1 MSALRTF
8 SYFGFLETALR
19 MVWAQRDRSRPVSR
33 VDTSSQHSSISRTPC
48 RSILRRLR
56 MIPAGEQSGAVL
68 PEPEGI
74 IRLEDHR
81 LSRIHIPLEQLS
93 THLMGKI
100 MVDWLRIWSSI
111 YTSRSESGRMP
122 EKAPSPVME
131 VTWMAVNVPESPDS
145 SSIPPW
151 ALRRKKNWL
160 SRMKGLQKRDGW
172 YPSVPVLCLTF

>member
-100 MVDWLRIWSSI
+100 MVD
-111 YTSRSESGRMP
+111 
-122 EKAPSPVME
+122 
-131 VTWMAVNVPESPDS
+131 
-145 SSIPPW
+145 
-151 ALRRKKNWL
+151 
-160 SRMKGLQKRDGW
+160 
-172 YPSVPVLCLTF
+172 